1 MKLLFKHKKY
11 NWIVDK
17 DIFKKNNTISFVN
30 FDKNNIS
37 KTLTFYLTDILDS
50 DDWDVIVPDY
60 LSYEELHK
68 ISHILHNDIAMNG
81 DQYWLSNTLS
91 KINEL
96 MYIYDIDGMDILS

>member
-30 FDKNNIS
+30 FDKNNMS

-50 DDWDVIVPDY
+50 DEWDVIIPDY
-60 LSYEELHK
+60 LTHEELDRLYYMFYRE
-68 ISHILHNDIAMNG
+68 ISLHG
-81 DQYWLSNTLS
+81 DQYCLSNTLS

-96 MYIYDIDGMDILS
+96 IYIYDIDGMNILS